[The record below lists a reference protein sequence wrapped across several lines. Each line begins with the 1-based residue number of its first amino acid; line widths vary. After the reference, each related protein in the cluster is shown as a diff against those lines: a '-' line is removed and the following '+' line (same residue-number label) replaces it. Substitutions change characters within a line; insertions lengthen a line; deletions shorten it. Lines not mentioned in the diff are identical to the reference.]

1 MKRLWIGIA
10 VLTLLLAMGIVVSL
24 AFRSIHLPTAQLLS
38 QAGQAAMD
46 GDWEQAEGLR
56 QQAQQRWE
64 RGRKFSAAFSDHAP
78 MDEIE
83 GLFAQLEIYA
93 RARQQTHFS
102 ALCAQLSQRTEAITD
117 SHRFQWWTVL

>member
-1 MKRLWIGIA
+1 MKRLWIGIG
-10 VLTLLLAMGIVVSL
+10 VLTLLLVLGIVVSV
-24 AFRSIHLPTAQLLS
+24 AFRSTHLPTAQLLS

-46 GDWEQAEGLR
+46 GDWTQAENLCR
-56 QQAQQRWE
+56 QAQQRWE
-64 RGRKFSAAFSDHAP
+64 QVRKFTAAFSDHAP

-93 RARQQTHFS
+93 RARQQALFS
-102 ALCAQLSQRTEAITD
+102 ALCAQLSQLTEAITD